1 MGCCIQMKK
10 GLFFVIAVLLFSLQP
25 VVYAQQDVKQKVVA
39 GADSSALDISL
50 MDSNRLKVKNA
61 PIGKKLEVYSIVG
74 NKVKEFEI
82 KSSYGEYPLNL
93 PRSVYIVKLDG
104 IVRKYV
110 IK

>member
-1 MGCCIQMKK
+1 MKK
-10 GLFFVIAVLLFSLQP
+10 GLLFIVVVVLFSLQP
-25 VVYAQQDVKQKVVA
+25 VVYAYAQQDAKQKVVVDT
-39 GADSSALDISL
+39 DSTAVDISL

-82 KSSYGEYPLNL
+82 KSSYGEYLLNL
-93 PRSVYIVKLDG
+93 PRSVYIIKLDG